1 MLRNCALRLCLAW
14 LVFSALGFLY
24 GSALLGACT
33 PLLSAAV
40 RIIAPALTSH
50 VALIETHGTPELLL
64 DASVA
69 RPLQLDAT
77 HAVPT
82 GQPLPSRANVV
93 HVLVPLVIFFSALC
107 AMPVR
112 GPREWTWLALLAIP
126 LAGATLLTTAPFQLV
141 GLIEMAIQQH
151 AVALG
156 IFRPEPWTL
165 KWMLF
170 LEGGGRWVLPIAF
183 AVLGFALSRRSPPLR

>member
-1 MLRNCALRLCLAW
+1 MLRTCALRLCLAW
-14 LVFSALGFLY
+14 LAFSALGFFH

-64 DASVA
+64 DARVA
-69 RPLQLDAT
+69 RPLRLDAT

-82 GQPLPSRANVV
+82 GQPLPARANVV
-93 HVLVPLVIFFSALC
+93 HVLVPLVIFYSALG
-107 AMPVR
+107 AMPLR
-112 GPREWTWLALLAIP
+112 SLREWTVLALLALP
-126 LAGATLLTTAPFQLV
+126 LGAATLLATAPFQLV
-141 GLIEMAIQQH
+141 GLIEIALQQH
-151 AVALG
+151 AIALG
-156 IFRPEPWTL
+156 ISRPEPWTL

-170 LEGGGRWVLPIAF
+170 LEGGGRWVLPIVF
-183 AVLGFALSRRSPPLR
+183 AVLGFALSRRSLPLR